1 MYSRWD
7 SCRVSL
13 IIFRCNQLKNI
24 LRVDRGFKT
33 FILFKIDVKKESHVE
48 KKNVHLINSM
58 IRMS

>member
-33 FILFKIDVKKESHVE
+33 FMLFKIDVKKERLVE
-48 KKNVHLINSM
+48 KKNVYLTSSM
-58 IRMS
+58 IRI